1 MPTRIFEN
9 VDELRA
15 LNGQEIGVSEWL
27 TIDQKMIDAF
37 AAATGDQQ
45 WIHVDPARA
54 KAESPYG
61 RTVAHGFLTLTLVS
75 RLSAQAIQV
84 RGFKLRVNYGV
95 NRLRFPAPVLVDARV
110 RAHITLGAVE
120 EIEGGVHLVWN
131 VVVEMEG
138 SPKPALAV
146 EWLVRYYR

>member
-1 MPTRIFEN
+1 MPTRVFEN

-15 LNGQEIGVSEWL
+15 LTGQEIGVSDWL
-27 TIDQKMIDAF
+27 TIDQPMIDAF
-37 AAATGDQQ
+37 AAATGDRQ
-45 WIHVDPARA
+45 WIHIDAARA
-54 KAESPYG
+54 KSESPYG
-61 RTVAHGFLTLTLVS
+61 CTVAHGFLTLTLVS

-84 RGFKLRVNYGV
+84 HGFKLRVNYGV
-95 NRLRFPAPVLVDARV
+95 NRLRFPAPVLVDSRV
-110 RAHITLGAVE
+110 RARITLESVE
-120 EIEGGVHLVWN
+120 DIAGGVHLVWH

>member
-1 MPTRIFEN
+1 MPIRIFEN

-15 LNGQEIGVSEWL
+15 VIGQEIGVSDWL
-27 TIDQKMIDAF
+27 TVDQPMIDAF
-37 AAATGDQQ
+37 AAASGDRQ
-45 WIHVDPARA
+45 WIHVDAARA

-61 RTVAHGFLTLTLVS
+61 VTVAHGFLTLTLVS

-95 NRLRFPAPVLVDARV
+95 NRLRFPAPVLVDSRV
-110 RAHITLGAVE
+110 RARITLAAIE
-120 EIEGGVHLVWN
+120 ENADGIHLVWN
-131 VVVEMEG
+131 VIVELEG
-138 SPKPALAV
+138 SAKPALAV

>member
-1 MPTRIFEN
+1 MPARIFEN

-15 LNGQEIGVSEWL
+15 LTGQEIGVSDWL
-27 TIDQKMIDAF
+27 TIDQEMIDAF
-37 AAATGDQQ
+37 AAATGDRQ
-45 WIHVDPARA
+45 WIHIDSARA
-54 KAESPYG
+54 KTESPYG
-61 RTVAHGFLTLTLVS
+61 CTVAHGFLTLTLVS
-75 RLSAQAIQV
+75 RLSAQSIQV

-95 NRLRFPAPVLVDARV
+95 NRLRFPAPVLVDSRV

-120 EIEGGVHLVWN
+120 DIAGGVHLVWQ

>member
-9 VDELRA
+9 IEELRA
-15 LNGQEIGVSEWL
+15 AADQEIGVSEWL

-37 AAATGDQQ
+37 AAVSGDQQ
-45 WIHVDPARA
+45 WIHVDPVRA
-54 KAESPYG
+54 KTESPYG
-61 RTVAHGFLTLTLVS
+61 GTVAHGFLTLTLVS

-95 NRLRFPAPVLVDARV
+95 NRLRFPAPVLVDSRV
-110 RAHITLGAVE
+110 RAHISQGAVE

-131 VVVEMEG
+131 VVVELEG
-138 SPKPALAV
+138 SAKPALAV

>member
-9 VDELRA
+9 LDELRA
-15 LNGQEIGVSEWL
+15 VTGQEISVSDWL

-54 KAESPYG
+54 KTESPYG

-95 NRLRFPAPVLVDARV
+95 NRLRFPAPVLVDSRV

-138 SPKPALAV
+138 SVKPALAV

>member
-1 MPTRIFEN
+1 MPIRIFEN
-9 VDELRA
+9 VDQLRA
-15 LNGQEIGVSEWL
+15 LTGHEIGVSDWL
-27 TIDQKMIDAF
+27 TIDQEMIDAF
-37 AAATGDQQ
+37 AAATGDRQ
-45 WIHVDPARA
+45 WIHIDAARA
-54 KAESPYG
+54 KTESRYG

-95 NRLRFPAPVLVDARV
+95 NRLRFPAPVLVDSRV
-110 RAHITLGAVE
+110 RARITLGSVE
-120 EIEGGVHLVWN
+120 DIADGVHLVWH

-138 SPKPALAV
+138 SLKPALAV

>member
-1 MPTRIFEN
+1 MSTRIFEN
-9 VDELRA
+9 IDELRA
-15 LNGQEIGVSEWL
+15 LTGEEIGVSEWL

-54 KAESPYG
+54 KTESPYG

-95 NRLRFPAPVLVDARV
+95 NRLRFPAPVLVDSRV

-120 EIEGGVHLVWN
+120 EIEGGVHLVWQ

-138 SPKPALAV
+138 SAKPALAV

>member
-1 MPTRIFEN
+1 MPTRTFET

-15 LNGQEIGVSEWL
+15 LTGQEIGVSDWL
-27 TIDQKMIDAF
+27 TIDQPMIDAF
-37 AAATGDQQ
+37 ATAAGDRQ
-45 WIHVDPARA
+45 WIHIDAARA
-54 KAESPYG
+54 KIESPYG
-61 RTVAHGFLTLTLVS
+61 CTVAHGFLTLALVS

-95 NRLRFPAPVLVDARV
+95 NRLRFPAPVLVDSRV
-110 RAHITLGAVE
+110 RARITLGSVE
-120 EIEGGVHLVWN
+120 DIEGGVHLVWP